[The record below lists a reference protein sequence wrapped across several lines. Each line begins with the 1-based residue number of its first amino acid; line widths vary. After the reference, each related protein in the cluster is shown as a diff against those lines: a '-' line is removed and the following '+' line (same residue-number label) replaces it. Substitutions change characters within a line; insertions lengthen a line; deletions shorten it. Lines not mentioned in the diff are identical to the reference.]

1 MNRKRI
7 GPSLL
12 TCPPAVSVV
21 AFAVA
26 SASLLP
32 VRLAHAETSRT
43 AASQASAE
51 PAERGSAE
59 LDKLVVG
66 LASDDVAA
74 RRSAAKTI
82 GELGPDA
89 VAAIGKALAE
99 LRKTPS
105 AGVRVVVK
113 TARDRAGK
121 GDVDLCDALVDLPRG
136 EDAQAE
142 KTALTTAAF
151 IRALAHAGTTPA
163 VRQLVKIAG
172 DHNGAFRSEV
182 TRQIKALGD
191 RAVPALLETK
201 KSAPPDVRQW
211 AYTQLEGMGKRIAG
225 DAVQTKDNQV
235 LADVLHAFGMIRD
248 LDSVPV
254 VLSFVNADRE
264 MIRRAARETIGM
276 FGQDAIWKLRE
287 AYENVTGK
295 PAPDGWTSVD
305 VSRELFAAYDR
316 LRLQEVYGLLD
327 QGLADEKQGKLDEA
341 VAAFDRVL
349 ARTPMLDRRSEMVS
363 AYVAYAQAHEDAD
376 PAGAMSTLRKALRLA
391 PEGPRAAQI
400 NADLAYLEGVQ
411 LLARGIKDPETFKR
425 ALALDPGHAKARVE
439 LDRLETVHAERE
451 DRTRLFGMAGAFFL
465 ALILG
470 LVLLTGRRAPRSA
483 RAR

>member
-7 GPSLL
+7 APFFLACLTVTVGSPSL
-12 TCPPAVSVV
+12 V
-21 AFAVA
+21 
-26 SASLLP
+26 P
-32 VRLAHAETSRT
+32 VRVAHAETSKT
-43 AASQASAE
+43 SSPQAPAE
-51 PAERGSAE
+51 PEGMSSTE
-59 LDKLVVG
+59 LDKLVG
-66 LASDDVAA
+66 PLGSDDAAA
-74 RRSAAKTI
+74 RRSAAKAV
-82 GELGPDA
+82 GDLGPEA
-89 VAAIGKALAE
+89 VSAIGKALAE
-99 LRKTPS
+99 LRKTPN

-113 TARDRAGK
+113 AARDRAGK
-121 GDVDLCDALVDLPRG
+121 GEGDLCDALLDLPRG

-151 IRALAHAGTTPA
+151 LRALGHVGTTPA

-172 DHNGAFRSEV
+172 DHNGAFRPEV

-201 KSAPPDVRQW
+201 KGASPDVRQW

-235 LADVLHAFGMIRD
+235 LADVLHAFGLIRD

-264 MIRRAARETIGM
+264 KIRATARETIGM

-295 PAPDGWTSVD
+295 PAPDGWTTAD

-349 ARTPMLDRRSEMVS
+349 ARTPMLDRRVEMIS
-363 AYVAYAQAHEDAD
+363 AYVAHAQAREDAD
-376 PAGAMSTLRKALRLA
+376 PAGATSTLRKALRLA
-391 PEGPRAAQI
+391 PEGPRASQI
-400 NADLAYLEGVQ
+400 NAELAYLEGMQ
-411 LLARGIKDPETFKR
+411 LLGRGIKDPETFKR

-451 DRTRLFGMAGAFFL
+451 DRTRLFGMASAFFL
-465 ALILG
+465 ALVLG